1 MYIRLALH
9 YNNNRVNHGHQI
21 MSQRPGSHHCS
32 EIRCTVSQ
40 NTTVEPR
47 LFGLV
52 GGGGGG

>member
-32 EIRCTVSQ
+32 EIGCKVSQ
-40 NTTVEPR
+40 NTTVEPQ

-52 GGGGGG
+52 GEGGG